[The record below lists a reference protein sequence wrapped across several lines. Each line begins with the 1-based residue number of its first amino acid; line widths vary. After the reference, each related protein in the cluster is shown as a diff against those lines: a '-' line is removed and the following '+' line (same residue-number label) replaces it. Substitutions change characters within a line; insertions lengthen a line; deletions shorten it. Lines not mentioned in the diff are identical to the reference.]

1 MVPTH
6 KDNQQHVHQLTL
18 LLDHLPEPVVS
29 VGTNFTITY
38 WNRAAETLFKMEAVE
53 VLGKPFFELFLPQ
66 PGATPQIPFEHLLNQ
81 KNLRLEAALPDGSRL
96 MLDAHIAALPADD
109 EIHQD
114 AQGWVITLH
123 PQPEPLINH
132 NLSSED
138 LTRLLQENRRQ
149 NELLERMIHDTP
161 AGIAFLQVPDF
172 RYTLS
177 NQAYNDMARG
187 KGNLIGRTVA
197 EVWPETADIVLPL
210 LESVYKTGKPYFSE
224 NKPFPM
230 VRDKGFEMAYFT
242 LSYTPV
248 TGTNGEVEGILVM
261 KIETTQQMQLHH
273 AIEVERDWLRAV
285 LSSMDDEVWYIDP
298 QGNTTILNQSAKDR
312 LGIETLG
319 SEPAPMKE
327 AVLDQLEILNPDGT
341 PRPVEDAPL
350 YAALRGKNV
359 RGEEIVRHGETGKL
373 MYRLY
378 NCNPIFSDNG
388 EVIGAVSVTRDITD
402 RKQAEQEL
410 RDSENKFR
418 QLADSMPQLVW
429 TARPDG
435 AVDYYNQRVHEYDGI
450 TPMDDGTWNWNP
462 MLHEDDLKP
471 TIEAWQ
477 RAIETGEEYKI
488 EHRVRMID
496 GSYRWHLSRCVPA
509 RDENGQIIK
518 WFGTA
523 TNIHDQKLVQEALHK
538 SEIRMR
544 RLVDAN
550 IIGIII
556 RGEDG
561 LISDA
566 NDAFLN
572 IIGYTREDLQA
583 GLINWK
589 QITPPE
595 YIPYDIEATSKARQN
610 GSFMPYEKE
619 YIRKDGSRVPILI
632 GYALID
638 NSKTEYIGF
647 ILDLSDLKQAQAAL
661 EEYAAKLE
669 RSNQELEQFAF
680 VASHD
685 LQEPLRKIRLF
696 GEVLS
701 NRLENRLDDETRDY
715 LNRMLD
721 AAARMQAMITGLL
734 ELSRINTRGQDFVNV
749 DLNAVMRDVISDLET
764 RINQTHGKVE
774 VEPLP
779 TIEADP
785 LQMRRLMQNLVSNAL
800 KYSRQEVP
808 PVIHITG
815 KVIQPESGKPKQV
828 ILRVEDNGIGF
839 EMEYLERIFQPFQR
853 LHGRGVYEG
862 TGIGLSICQRIVERH
877 GGNLTA
883 ESIPDQGSVF
893 IVTLPLRQSPDEP
906 GI

>member
-6 KDNQQHVHQLTL
+6 NENPLQVHQLAL
-18 LLDHLPEPVVS
+18 LLDHLPEPVMS
-29 VGTNFTITY
+29 VGKNLDITY
-38 WNRAAETLFKMEAVE
+38 LNRAAETLFKIEAEE
-53 VLGKPFFELFLPQ
+53 VLGKPFFDLFLPHLGLT
-66 PGATPQIPFEHLLNQ
+66 PGTPIESLLNQ
-81 KNLRLEAALPDGSRL
+81 NNLWLETALAGSSKL
-96 MLDAHIAALPADD
+96 TLEAHIAKLPAD
-109 EIHQD
+109 EIHLES
-114 AQGWVITLH
+114 QGYIITLH
-123 PQPEPLINH
+123 TLLENPTNP
-132 NLSSED
+132 NLSKDD

-149 NELLERMIHDTP
+149 QDLLERMVHDTP

-177 NQAYNDMARG
+177 NRSYNNMARG
-187 KGNLIGRTVA
+187 KGNLIGRTAA
-197 EVWPETADIVLPL
+197 EVWPEAADIVLPL
-210 LESVYKTGKPYFSE
+210 LENVYKTGEPYFSE

-230 VRDKGFEMAYFT
+230 VRDKGPETAYFT
-242 LSYTPV
+242 LSYTPII
-248 TGTNGEVEGILVM
+248 GSNGEVEGILVM
-261 KIETTQQMQLHH
+261 KIETTRQMQVHKSV
-273 AIEVERDWLRAV
+273 EVERDWLRAV

-298 QGNTTILNQSAKDR
+298 QGNTTILNQSARDR

-319 SEPAPMKE
+319 QTPVPMKE
-327 AVLDQLEILNPDGT
+327 AVLEQIEVFNADGT
-341 PRPVEDAPL
+341 PRAIEDAPL

-359 RGEEIVRHGETGKL
+359 RGDEIIRHGKTGQI

-378 NCNPIFSDNG
+378 NCNPIFSETG
-388 EVIGAVSVTRDITD
+388 EVIGAVSVTRDISD
-402 RKQAEQEL
+402 RKQAEQEV
-410 RDSENKFR
+410 RESENKFR

-435 AVDYYNQRVHEYDGI
+435 AVDYYNQRVYEYDGI
-450 TPMDDGTWNWNP
+450 APTDGEIWSWSP
-462 MLHEDDLKP
+462 GLHEDDLQP

-477 RAIETGEEYKI
+477 HAVETGEEYKI
-488 EHRVRMID
+488 EHRVRMAD
-496 GSYRWHLSRCVPA
+496 GSYRWHLSRAVPA
-509 RDENGQIIK
+509 RDENGRIVK

-538 SEIRMR
+538 SEIRIR

-550 IIGIII
+550 IIGILI

-589 QITPPE
+589 KITPPE
-595 YIPYDIEATSKARQN
+595 YIPYDIEATSKARKL
-610 GSFMPYEKE
+610 GSFLPYEKE

-632 GYALID
+632 GYALIE
-638 NSKTEYIGF
+638 NSQTEYIGF

-661 EEYAAKLE
+661 EDYAEKLE
-669 RSNQELEQFAF
+669 RSNHELEQFAF

-696 GEVLS
+696 GEVLG

-721 AAARMQAMITGLL
+721 AASRMQAMITGLL

-749 DLNAVMRDVISDLET
+749 DLKAVMQEVVSDLET
-764 RINQTHGKVE
+764 RINQTRGKVE
-774 VEPLP
+774 VEHLP

-785 LQMRRLMQNLVSNAL
+785 MQMRRLMQNLVSNAL
-800 KYSRQEVP
+800 KYSRQGVP
-808 PVIHITG
+808 PKIHITG
-815 KVIQPESGKPKQV
+815 EVIQPESGKPKQV
-828 ILRVEDNGIGF
+828 VLRVEDNGIGF

-883 ESIPDQGSVF
+883 ESVLDQGSVF
-893 IVTLPLRQSPDEP
+893 IVTLPLSQSADEP
-906 GI
+906 GF